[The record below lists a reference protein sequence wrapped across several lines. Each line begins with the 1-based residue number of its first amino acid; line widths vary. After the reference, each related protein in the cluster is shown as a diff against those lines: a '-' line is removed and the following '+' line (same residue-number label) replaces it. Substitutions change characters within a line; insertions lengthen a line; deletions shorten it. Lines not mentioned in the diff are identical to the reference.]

1 MGVVVEDV
9 IERAVGRVIDFM
21 HENLG
26 EQFTIDDMAKTAMY
40 SKFHFSRAFQ
50 RVTGVSPG
58 RFLAAIRLQEAKRLL
73 VCTSLAVTD
82 ISHRVGYTSVGTFS
96 SRFRSSVGVSP
107 TMYRQLGGLT
117 PPMPTAWRT
126 SEARTSTVQGEVY
139 APLGSA
145 PGLIFLGLFPD
156 RIPQG
161 APVRC
166 SVLHQPAP
174 YVLTDVPAGTWHL
187 LAHSVALGRRDSM
200 FGGDPFAN
208 DQALNVASYGPITV
222 RAGEPV
228 KQADLS
234 LRPIGTLDPPV
245 LLALP
250 YIRTVAM
257 SADAAS

>member
-26 EQFTIDDMAKTAMY
+26 EQFTIDDMARTAMY

-73 VCTSLAVTD
+73 VSTSLPVTD

-107 TMYRQLGGLT
+107 TTYRQLGGLT
-117 PPMPTAWRT
+117 PPMPAAWRG
-126 SEARTSTVQGEVY
+126 SDARTSTVRGEIY
-139 APLGSA
+139 ASLGDA
-145 PGLIFLGLFPD
+145 PGLICAGLFAD

-166 SVLHQPAP
+166 TMLHRPGP
-174 YVLTDVPAGTWHL
+174 YVLTDVPSGTWHL
-187 LAHSVALGRRDSM
+187 LAYSVALDHAGRREPRR
-200 FGGDPFAN
+200 FPAE

-222 RAGEPV
+222 RAGVPV
-228 KQADLS
+228 DEADLT
-234 LRPIGTLDPPV
+234 LRPIGMLDPPV
-245 LLALP
+245 LVALP

-257 SADAAS
+257 NAVEAS